1 MHRLEGILGCCSVCH
16 IHSTLFSE
24 TGSLAG
30 LDWLA
35 RDPPGMHSVSPVL
48 GLQGHTTIFFSIIRV
63 FVFQQILI
71 SMLAQQVIS
80 HLHYL
85 DSPSV

>member
-35 RDPPGMHSVSPVL
+35 RDPPGMHCFPSARITRT
-48 GLQGHTTIFFSIIRV
+48 HHYFFLIIHV
-63 FVFQQILI
+63 FVFQQIRV